1 VAGANKYVITG
12 GPGLGK
18 TALLASLQ
26 ELGYAVYAEAA
37 RAIIDTWRR
46 GGETFPSPWIARE
59 AFDRDIENIMLSQYV
74 NSDPARPA
82 IYDRGLPDLIAWKR
96 YLGHPVDDRLK
107 AVVSS
112 HPYAHTV
119 FITPNWAPWY
129 ELSLDRPFPK
139 KESFEINE
147 ILGKTYIEFGY
158 HLLELPK
165 GRVSDRAA
173 FVDDHIVSFGLS
185 RK

>member
-1 VAGANKYVITG
+1 MIRTNKFVITG

-18 TALLASLQ
+18 TSLLERLR
-26 ELGYAVYAEAA
+26 ELGYEVHAEAA

-46 GGETFPSPWIARE
+46 GGETAPSPWTARE
-59 AFDRDIENIMLSQYV
+59 AFDRDIENIMLSHYV

-96 YLGHPVDDRLK
+96 HLGYPTDDRLK
-107 AVVSS
+107 AIVTS
-112 HPYAHTV
+112 HPYARSV
-119 FITPNWAPWY
+119 FITPKWAPWY
-129 ELSLDRPFPK
+129 ESNLDRPFPK
-139 KESFEINE
+139 DESFEINDA
-147 ILGKTYIEFGY
+147 LRKTYGEFGY

-165 GRVSDRAA
+165 SSVSDRAA
-173 FVDDHIVSFGLS
+173 FVDDYISSFGPS